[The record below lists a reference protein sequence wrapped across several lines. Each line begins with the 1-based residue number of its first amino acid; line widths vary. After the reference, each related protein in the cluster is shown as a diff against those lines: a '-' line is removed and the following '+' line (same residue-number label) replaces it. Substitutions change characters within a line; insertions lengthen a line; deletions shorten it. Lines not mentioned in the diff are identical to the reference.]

1 MNLLGCY
8 VIGLWATV
16 QVLLDRGTR
25 GRGDISGEGG
35 GKGGGGKGRGEEE
48 EEMMKESRRASEI
61 TVMTSVIRNLSE

>member
-25 GRGDISGEGG
+25 GRGDISGGG
-35 GKGGGGKGRGEEE
+35 GVKGVEGKGGG
-48 EEMMKESRRASEI
+48 RR
-61 TVMTSVIRNLSE
+61 RRK